1 MEVYFDQQLIYPSM
15 ITSLYPNPFLMYP
28 FIPFRHQ
35 QTDTKLILDEE
46 IISDWLFE
54 VLMSNL
60 ARWTRKASVICFE
73 PHPTLGFN
81 RGD

>member
-1 MEVYFDQQLIYPSM
+1 MK
-15 ITSLYPNPFLMYP
+15 TSLHPNPFLMYP

-46 IISDWLFE
+46 TISDQLFE
-54 VLMSNL
+54 VLVSNL
-60 ARWTRKASVICFE
+60 ARWTRKVSITSFE
-73 PHPTLGFN
+73 PLPTLGFN

>member
-1 MEVYFDQQLIYPSM
+1 MEVYFDQQPIYPSM

-60 ARWTRKASVICFE
+60 AIERKKEIERKTIVTIFLKIVI
-73 PHPTLGFN
+73 
-81 RGD
+81 